1 MGRSMKQQRT
11 ASRVAATAIAAL
23 ALCTVSAPHGVAQT
37 LTNPKP
43 AARQAPKPAPA
54 PVTAPVYGHEQA
66 DYWTV
71 NTSLPSQYGAER
83 PRPQPRSGES
93 ARAVPSER
101 SPIDRVPLRDPAGS
115 TIGFASGQ
123 TASSGRFT
131 DGREVPGINPNTR
144 AEDSYVGL
152 SLTTRSSS
160 KGFIVPVPTP
170 WSRPE

>member
-1 MGRSMKQQRT
+1 MALTPHQ
-11 ASRVAATAIAAL
+11 AA
-23 ALCTVSAPHGVAQT
+23 AQT
-37 LTNPKP
+37 LTNPRP
-43 AARQAPKPAPA
+43 AARPAPKPAPA
-54 PVTAPVYGHEQA
+54 PATAPVYGYEQA

-71 NTSLPSQYGAER
+71 NTSLPSQYNNER
-83 PRPQPRSGES
+83 PRSQPRSGGA

-101 SPIDRVPLRDPAGS
+101 SPVERVPIRDAPGS
-115 TIGFASGQ
+115 SIGFASGQ

-144 AEDSYVGL
+144 REDSYVGL
-152 SLTTRSSS
+152 SLTTTSAS

>member
-1 MGRSMKQQRT
+1 MAFSKS
-11 ASRVAATAIAAL
+11 AVALVSGAIIAAAL
-23 ALCTVSAPHGVAQT
+23 AAFTPHQAVAQT

-43 AARQAPKPAPA
+43 AARPAPKPAPA
-54 PVTAPVYGHEQA
+54 PATAQTYGHEQA

-71 NTSLPSQYGAER
+71 NTSLPQQYSTER
-83 PRPQPRSGES
+83 PRPQPRGGQS

-144 AEDSYVGL
+144 REDSYVGL
-152 SLTTRSSS
+152 SLTTTSAS

>member
-1 MGRSMKQQRT
+1 MKRIVSRLA
-11 ASRVAATAIAAL
+11 ASAIAAV
-23 ALCTVSAPHGVAQT
+23 ALCAVSAPHGVAQT
-37 LTNPKP
+37 LANPKP
-43 AARQAPKPAPA
+43 AARPAPKPAPA

-71 NTSLPSQYGAER
+71 NTSLPQQYNAER
-83 PRPQPRSGES
+83 PRPQPRSGGS

-115 TIGFASGQ
+115 TIGFTSGQ

-152 SLTTRSSS
+152 SLTARSAS

>member
-1 MGRSMKQQRT
+1 MRQQRF
-11 ASRVAATAIAAL
+11 ASRLVRTATLVAV
-23 ALCTVSAPHGVAQT
+23 ALCTFSAPHGVAQT
-37 LTNPKP
+37 LTKSKPASRPAPKP
-43 AARQAPKPAPA
+43 SPAPA
-54 PVTAPVYGHEQA
+54 PVHGYEQA

-71 NTSLPSQYGAER
+71 NTSLPSQYSTER
-83 PRPQPRSGES
+83 SRPQPRSGES

-144 AEDSYVGL
+144 SEDSYVGL
-152 SLTTRSSS
+152 SLTTRSAN

>member
-1 MGRSMKQQRT
+1 MKQQRI
-11 ASRVAATAIAAL
+11 ASRLATSTIAAV
-23 ALCTVSAPHGVAQT
+23 ALCTVVAPHTVAQT
-37 LTNPKP
+37 LTNPRP
-43 AARQAPKPAPA
+43 AARPAPKPAAAPA
-54 PVTAPVYGHEQA
+54 TAPVYGHEQA

-71 NTSLPSQYGAER
+71 NTSLPQQYGAER
-83 PRPQPRSGES
+83 QRSQPRGGDS
-93 ARAVPSER
+93 ARAAPSER

>member
-1 MGRSMKQQRT
+1 MTFSKS
-11 ASRVAATAIAAL
+11 AVALVSGAIIAAAL
-23 ALCTVSAPHGVAQT
+23 AAFTPHQAAAQT

-43 AARQAPKPAPA
+43 AARLAPKPAPA
-54 PVTAPVYGHEQA
+54 PATAQTYGYEQA

-131 DGREVPGINPNTR
+131 DGREVPGINSNTR

>member
-1 MGRSMKQQRT
+1 MAFSKS
-11 ASRVAATAIAAL
+11 AVALVSGAIIAAAL
-23 ALCTVSAPHGVAQT
+23 AAFTPHQAVAQT

-43 AARQAPKPAPA
+43 AARPAPKPAPA
-54 PVTAPVYGHEQA
+54 PATAQTYGHEQA

-71 NTSLPSQYGAER
+71 NTSLPQQYSTER
-83 PRPQPRSGES
+83 PRPQPRGGQS

-152 SLTTRSSS
+152 SLTARSAG
-160 KGFIVPVPTP
+160 KGFIIPVPTP
-170 WSRPE
+170 WNRTE

>member
-1 MGRSMKQQRT
+1 MTFSKSAMALVSG
-11 ASRVAATAIAAL
+11 AIIAA
-23 ALCTVSAPHGVAQT
+23 ALTAFTPHQAAAQT

-43 AARQAPKPAPA
+43 AARPAPKPAPA
-54 PVTAPVYGHEQA
+54 PATAQTYGYEQA

-71 NTSLPSQYGAER
+71 NTSLPSHYSAER
-83 PRPQPRSGES
+83 PRPQPHSGAS
-93 ARAVPSER
+93 ARAAPSER
-101 SPIDRVPLRDPAGS
+101 SPVDRIPLRDAPGS
-115 TIGFASGQ
+115 SIGFASGQ

-144 AEDSYVGL
+144 REDSYVGL
-152 SLTTRSSS
+152 SLTATSAS

>member
-1 MGRSMKQQRT
+1 MKQQRI
-11 ASRVAATAIAAL
+11 ASRLAVSAIAAV
-23 ALCTVSAPHGVAQT
+23 ALCIVSAPHGVAQT

-43 AARQAPKPAPA
+43 AARPAPKPAA

-71 NTSLPSQYGAER
+71 NTSLPSQYSAER
-83 PRPQPRSGES
+83 PRPQAQPRSREA
-93 ARAVPSER
+93 ARTVPSER
-101 SPIDRVPLRDPAGS
+101 SPVDRIPLRDAPGS
-115 TIGFASGQ
+115 SIGFASGQ

-144 AEDSYVGL
+144 REDSYVGL
-152 SLTTRSSS
+152 SLTTTSAS